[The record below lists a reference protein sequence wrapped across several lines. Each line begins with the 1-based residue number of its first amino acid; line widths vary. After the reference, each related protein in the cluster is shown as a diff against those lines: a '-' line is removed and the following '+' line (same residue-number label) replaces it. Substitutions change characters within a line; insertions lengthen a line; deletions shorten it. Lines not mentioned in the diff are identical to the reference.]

1 MKERETWE
9 REKIW
14 EREKRWEREVP
25 RVKFKSCEAGDTYGL
40 SQ

>member
-9 REKIW
+9 REK
-14 EREKRWEREVP
+14 RWERDVP